1 MKYLIKILATLSIV
15 IISLFVYSCGTT
27 HSIRDDI
34 IYKDDNFTY
43 NQLMNSGVVIGGIA
57 SREINFSNEERIDY
71 NSHFTTSMFKE
82 LKGVHI
88 FSNSQFINKI
98 GKENYFIIM
107 EEFDFERVIYNED
120 MVAIKES
127 IPEKEYII
135 FAYIDSENTRDESY
149 TEQTTDKEGK
159 YKTVYKTTYT
169 IAVEFQIY
177 DLFREQMVW
186 NNMLFNEA
194 VKTQNRE
201 EDSMFGVVTG
211 DVISSAI
218 VEIDREDVLAKIYEK
233 FAQDLSEVNN

>member
-1 MKYLIKILATLSIV
+1 MKNLQKVLFTPTIV
-15 IISLFVYSCGTT
+15 IMSLYVYSCGTT

-34 IYKDDNFTY
+34 IYKDDNFNY

-57 SREINFSNEERIDY
+57 SHEINFTNDERIQY
-71 NSHFTTSMFKE
+71 NSQFTTSMLKE
-82 LKGVHI
+82 LKDVHI
-88 FSNSQFINKI
+88 ISNSQFINKI
-98 GKENYFIIM
+98 GKENYFSIM
-107 EEFDFERVIYNED
+107 EEFDFEREISKED
-120 MVAIKES
+120 MVVIKES

-135 FAYIDSENTRDESY
+135 FAYIDSENTIDESY

-159 YKTVYKTTYT
+159 YKTIYKTTYT
-169 IAVEFQIY
+169 LAVEFQIY

-201 EDSMFGVVTG
+201 EDSLFGVVTG
-211 DVISSAI
+211 DVMSSAI
-218 VEIDREDVLAKIYEK
+218 FEIDREDVLAKIYEI